1 MHRDALRYVLR
12 CATCGEEFDE
22 AKTPTL
28 TMGEVQTK
36 HFMRKHDT
44 SKISLELY
52 DRWTK
57 TARALDA

>member
-1 MHRDALRYVLR
+1 MATKMRYVLR
-12 CATCGEEFDE
+12 CKDCGEEFDE
-22 AKTPTL
+22 QAAPTL
-28 TMGEVQTK
+28 TIGEIQTE

-44 SKISLELY
+44 SKVTLELY